1 MIGFKHARLVNSNLD
16 LNGPELSFTTQP
28 VSATTSQDT
37 ATLNFNGAATGSFP
51 TGQTERSTN
60 TGSIAYQWYKN
71 GAALTNSANVTG
83 ATTASLTLTGLNYGD
98 NDNKV
103 YLSADYVNSAYGG
116 GLTPNAIS
124 EPKNSDEV
132 SILVQP
138 TISITEQPVGQLTS
152 TSTATTF
159 TVVALSEDEL
169 NDQLSFEWFIDGQS
183 INTLD
188 YLPDIRRSVS
198 NTSVFAVMD
207 LPNNPNFDLRV
218 PAIKS
223 TLTINGSTGSS
234 NNAIT
239 NTPSNVNWASG
250 VTVSGWFASDLSDFM
265 FDGNTS
271 VFSKAESDLPSVFNF
286 LGWDKSQNSSL
297 PTLQGPVEIFIRYAS
312 FANYTFEVNGQTVSP
327 DVSESGDS
335 GAFVTLTNGSLD
347 SFKVTAPQPNFNVQI
362 SAVRSNG
369 VILQSVQST
378 QGSGQASAG
387 LHKVGVTVSHP
398 NCNPGSLS
406 SGEVNLDISADRKI
420 IQFERYDGAL
430 STIADS
436 GQRDIA
442 AFGALSFRANANAQ
456 SRAISIWAPEED
468 VTVKITLGGGAGAD
482 RNSYK
487 GGEGGISVFKVTLKK
502 GDEYQIK
509 LGVNDTQGGGP
520 RGGSPGGGG
529 SSILYHQARVIAV
542 CGGGGGA
549 GTNAGGGDGGG
560 VQVAGGDGH
569 GVAGG
574 DGGRTF
580 GQGLLPLEGSFPIG
594 NGTGTN
600 LSSCTIGSYWRN
612 QGFSACE
619 SMGLQKYRYADGRVF
634 EDSAE
639 IVRGFKSG
647 IAHRNNGGIGSG
659 NQGGGGAGAMGG
671 NAAMSSHSGG
681 GGGSGY
687 GSGDIQLLNSIAL
700 PSGRQLGGNDGV
712 GFIAIE
718 LFELSS
724 SFDNTDPYA
733 PFIPPDSEE
742 SFREVT
748 FTVTRTTQENIGGAF
763 TKTSGIGPEI
773 MIFGPNE
780 SQYTAQIERGSV
792 YTLTSE
798 SNVDTRSLN
807 QQDNTLTLS
816 DTDSNPGQLNI
827 TSDIGQFTTESTID
841 QDCRWVANW

>member
-28 VSATTSQDT
+28 VSATTNQDT

-51 TGQTERSTN
+51 AGQTERSTN

-98 NDNKV
+98 NDDKV

-138 TISITEQPVGQLTS
+138 TISITEQPVGQITAS
-152 TSTATTF
+152 NTATTF

-188 YLPDIRRSVS
+188 YLPDITRSVS

-250 VTVSGWFASDLSDFM
+250 VTVSGWFASDLRDYM

-271 VFSKAESDLPSVFNF
+271 VFSKAESDLTSILNF

-378 QGSGQASAG
+378 QGSVEASAG

-420 IQFERYDGAL
+420 IQFERYDGASSIL
-430 STIADS
+430 ADS
-436 GQRDIA
+436 GKRDIA
-442 AFGALSFRANANAQ
+442 AFGALAFRANAAAQ
-456 SRAISIWAPEED
+456 SRAIAIWAPEED
-468 VTVKITLGGGAGAD
+468 INVKITMGGGAGAD
-482 RNSYK
+482 RNGNK
-487 GGEGGISVFKVTLKK
+487 GGEGGISVFKVKLKK
-502 GDEYQIK
+502 NEEYQIK
-509 LGVNDTQGGGP
+509 LGVNETQGGGP
-520 RGGSPGGGG
+520 KGGTNGGGG
-529 SSILYHQARVIAV
+529 SAIIYHKAKVIAV

-549 GTNAGGGDGGG
+549 GTGSDGGDGGG
-560 VQVAGGDGH
+560 VQVAGEDGDGSSS
-569 GVAGG
+569 GS
-574 DGGRTF
+574 GGRTYSA
-580 GQGLLPLEGSFPIG
+580 GSLPSEGSFPSDTS
-594 NGTGTN
+594 GTA
-600 LSSCTIGSYWRN
+600 LSSCTIGKYYRDL
-612 QGFSACE
+612 GFSPCQDVGIE
-619 SMGLQKYRYADGRVF
+619 PYRYADGRTF
-634 EDSAE
+634 SGSAL
-639 IVRGFKSG
+639 IQRGYKSG
-647 IAHRNNGGIGSG
+647 NAHRNNGGNATG
-659 NQGGGGAGAMGG
+659 NQGGGGAGAHGG
-671 NAAMSSHSGG
+671 SGATAGNSGG

-687 GSGDIQLLNSIAL
+687 GTGDIQLLNSIAL

-763 TKTSGIGPEI
+763 TKTSGIGPEK

-827 TSDIGQFTTESTID
+827 TSDIGQFTTSTTID